1 MICLQIGVVAATE
14 NKILSLEE
22 VQQTFLTAL
31 NSFGMQLKELTEDMK
46 AIEVITAAGT
56 TTADISSSNSD
67 LTNIANGKAQNVSAK
82 LSILA
87 RTRLELDGDLLVIL
101 PIKRAAAT
109 SSSTGTDPHTNNNTT
124 NVTTDVNENEPIVID
139 NEILNLH
146 KENVNMA
153 LQNLQF
159 VYGKVMDIASKFAES
174 SGKNNIMGNFLR
186 IK

>member
-1 MICLQIGVVAATE
+1 MSGTE
-14 NKILSLEE
+14 NKILSFDE

-82 LSILA
+82 LNILA

-101 PIKRAAAT
+101 PIKRSA
-109 SSSTGTDPHTNNNTT
+109 SSSLFP
-124 NVTTDVNENEPIVID
+124 
-139 NEILNLH
+139 
-146 KENVNMA
+146 
-153 LQNLQF
+153 
-159 VYGKVMDIASKFAES
+159 
-174 SGKNNIMGNFLR
+174 
-186 IK
+186 